1 MNDVSKMMKFVGFCV
16 VRYPLLENNIVL
28 KNQITPEKLLHEII
42 FFDIMVLTVILKGGE
57 KIVFCCKATIKAL
70 NQK

>member
-1 MNDVSKMMKFVGFCV
+1 MGFCV
-16 VRYPLLENNIVL
+16 VGYPLLKNNIIL

-42 FFDIMVLTVILKGGE
+42 SSDIIVLTVILKGGE

-70 NQK
+70 NQKRI